1 MNEQRLLLS
10 FFVKVAS
17 KSIHNYNY
25 LAEMVLRIFLFM
37 AVGSLKTDHFKC
49 QLRHNER
56 WRIFCPPVFGSPDIL
71 GTADCLAPAPGTD
84 YR

>member
-10 FFVKVAS
+10 FFAKVS
-17 KSIHNYNY
+17 TIIIILQKWF
-25 LAEMVLRIFLFM
+25 LEFFLFM
-37 AVGSLKTDHFKC
+37 AVGSLKTDHFNC
-49 QLRHNER
+49 QLRHNES